1 MRQKNS
7 WFNASTALAVM
18 GMALV
23 LTPSLWA
30 ASTSKI
36 LHRFMGADG
45 ARPFAGL
52 ILDAAGNLYGTTREG
67 GSHHQGTVFRLKP
80 NPDGT
85 WTESVLHS
93 FGAGTD
99 GSNPS
104 APLIFDAAGNLYG
117 TTEYGGGS
125 SACNGGCG
133 VVFKLQPNSSGSWTE
148 SVLHRFANVADGAF
162 PFGSLVFDVARN
174 LYGTTG
180 GGGGGT
186 VFRLEPN
193 SDGSW
198 TESVLYRFTGGT
210 DGAIPIGSLIFDAEG
225 KNLYGMTQQGGGG
238 ACGIGC
244 GTVFRLEPNS
254 DGSWTESVLYR
265 FTGGTDGAFPTAG
278 SLIFDAAGNL
288 YGMTG
293 VGGCPTCGAGG
304 SGCGTVFRLKANADG
319 SWTES
324 VIHRFDNRSGAS
336 PNAAGLTSDV
346 SGNLYG
352 TTSGGGST
360 NCAGGGC
367 GTVFRLKPNSNGWTY
382 SVLHYFF
389 GEPAETPIGNLVP
402 HNTVLSLYGTTVNC
416 GTNISCKGV
425 VFEITP

>member
-80 NPDGT
+80 NADGT

-210 DGAIPIGSLIFDAEG
+210 DGA
-225 KNLYGMTQQGGGG
+225 
-238 ACGIGC
+238 
-244 GTVFRLEPNS
+244 
-254 DGSWTESVLYR
+254 
-265 FTGGTDGAFPTAG
+265 FPTAG

-319 SWTES
+319 SWTEN